1 MKRFCVLFILFFQVV
16 AAQPTADSLS
26 AELRRAGN
34 DIRRAELLN
43 QLADAVK
50 NSDPAQLSYYA
61 RRALELSRAIGYKT
75 AEGHAL
81 VNLGNAG
88 IVSGNYLEAANRFSE
103 AQSLF
108 ETIKGKDEAEDRM
121 IKIGLGRSY
130 AGLGVVFSEQSS
142 YARALQYYFKAAR
155 IYEAI
160 KDTRSLGRLHNNIGI
175 AFQSQGEDFKALEYF
190 LKCLRAQQTADDPT
204 AAVTLTNIGNI
215 YLRRN
220 DLKNAA
226 AHYDKALAV
235 YRRHPNPRGEGEL
248 QNNLGLYR
256 QKSGDRVGGEQHFRK
271 AIALFR
277 SIDDRFGTAD
287 TYYYLS
293 NLYMEEA
300 KWPAAI
306 EAASQSL
313 ALAKQTQVQEQIRNA
328 EKNLSVLYERM
339 GDPAE
344 ALRHY
349 RHYTVAQDS
358 LNDLETAR
366 NSVRAEMDFEFEKRE
381 AVRKKESEKREI
393 LYMEQSKRHRLEIVF
408 SILTVMLLA
417 GLAFVIYNRRQ
428 LRRTL
433 TLQKELAEYERKA
446 LHLQMNP
453 HFVFN
458 CLGSISSFI
467 VQNGTDSAIKYLS
480 KFSKLMRLTL
490 EYSKEALIPIDKE
503 IEGLRNYL
511 ELEQLRFNQKFGFT
525 ITKSPDIEDDTALP
539 PLLIQP
545 FIENAII
552 HGVIPKNGGG
562 NIDIGFRLQDGMLVC
577 SVTDDGIGFEKSQEL
592 KADLVKVH
600 KSMALDIIRKRL
612 SMMQSNDKNA
622 ARVDIEQRTDSNGE
636 AAGTKVVLT
645 LPLQYIET
653 K

>member
-1 MKRFCVLFILFFQVV
+1 MKRFCVLILFFFQVV
-16 AAQPTADSLS
+16 AAQPTVDSLS

-34 DIRRAELLN
+34 DIRRAEVLN

-61 RRALELSRAIGYKT
+61 RRALELSRAIGYKA
-75 AEGHAL
+75 AEGNAL

-88 IVSGNYLEAANRFSE
+88 IISGNYLEAANRFSE

-108 ETIKGKDEAEDRM
+108 ETMKGKDEAEDRM
-121 IKIGLGRSY
+121 IRIGLARSY

-155 IYEAI
+155 LYEAV
-160 KDTRSLGRLHNNIGI
+160 KDTRSLGRLYNNIGI

-190 LKCLRAQQTADDPT
+190 LKCLRLQQGTDDPT

-226 AHYDKALAV
+226 GHYEKALGV
-235 YRRHPNPRGEGEL
+235 YRRHPNARGEGEL
-248 QNNLGLYR
+248 QNNLGLYK
-256 QKSGDRVGGEQHFRK
+256 QQSGDRAGAEQHFRK
-271 AIALFR
+271 AIALFG
-277 SIDDRFGTAD
+277 SIGDRFGTAD

-293 NLYMEEA
+293 SLYMKES
-300 KWPAAI
+300 KWPAAL
-306 EAASQSL
+306 EAASRSL

-328 EKNLSVLYERM
+328 EKSLSVLYEKM

-349 RHYTVAQDS
+349 RNYTVAQDS

-381 AVRKKESEKREI
+381 AIRKKESEKREI
-393 LYMEQSKRHRLEIVF
+393 LYQEQSKRHRLEIIF
-408 SILTVMLLA
+408 SILTVVLLA

-503 IEGLRNYL
+503 VESLRNYL
-511 ELEQLRFNQKFGFT
+511 ELEQLRFDDKFSFE
-525 ITKSPDIEDDTALP
+525 IMVSPEIEDDMALP

-545 FIENAII
+545 FVENAII
-552 HGVIPKNGGG
+552 HGVIPKGADGK
-562 NIDIGFRLQDGMLVC
+562 IDVVFDLQGDALRC
-577 SVTDDGIGFEKSQEL
+577 TVTDNGIGFEKS
-592 KADLVKVH
+592 KASKLGLVNVH

-612 SMMQSNDKNA
+612 EMMPAGKDA
-622 ARVDIEQRTDSNGE
+622 ARIDIEELKNENGE
-636 AAGTKVVLT
+636 AAGTKVTLQ
-645 LPLQYIET
+645 LPLQYIKT
-653 K
+653 T